1 MKKRIAILL
10 LAVLLAASSS
20 TAALAAPGP
29 LFSDLP
35 EDHWSHQYV
44 ADLHRQGV
52 VKGYPDGTFQ
62 PLGNVTWGEAFKLI
76 LLSIGVDEPGPAQP
90 GQHWAMP
97 YVELALENRLMY
109 SFDPS
114 YLGQVPTRLSVARM
128 TARALDFTDIS
139 GPTPYDD
146 CEDGYVVELFE
157 KGIMD
162 GFLNEDGSRSFR
174 PDKPISREE
183 MATIVWR
190 VRNSEPTKGMIRFN
204 NYYIDK
210 LEDVPASPFT
220 GGQFSRDDSNRLV
233 YSGGYFAQGIDVSGH
248 KGIIDWEAVAA
259 DGIDFAIIRA
269 GNRAWGTGVL
279 MEDSK
284 FVGNMEG
291 AIAAG
296 LDVGAYYFSNAITV
310 AEAEEEAEA
319 FLARLEPYKEHITYP
334 VVCDWEYLGG
344 NDSRAYG
351 VDGRIITQCIDAFC
365 KKVAEAGYTPMIYF
379 NEYCGYIKM
388 DLSKL
393 TDYQF
398 WFAQYSDAPS
408 CFYDFQF
415 WQYSSKGKVAGIGS
429 AVDMNLCFVPYGK
442 GLVDIPEPGPEETE
456 PVESD
461 PVETAP
467 VETDPA
473 DPAPEDSGMET
484 LDTVI
489 IDAPP
494 VPAVPP
500 AR

>member
-35 EDHWSHQYV
+35 EDRWSHQYV

-190 VRNSEPTKGMIRFN
+190 VRNGEPTKGMIRFN

-259 DGIDFAIIRA
+259 DGIDFAILRL
-269 GNRAWGTGVL
+269 GYRGYT
-279 MEDSK
+279 
-284 FVGNMEG
+284 EG
-291 AIAAG
+291 GLFMDQTFETNLDGALNAG
-296 LDVGAYYFSNAITV
+296 LDVGVYFFSQAVTPE
-310 AEAEEEAEA
+310 EAEEEAAYVLNAVEGYEIAYPIA
-319 FLARLEPYKEHITYP
+319 F
-334 VVCDWEYLGG
+334 DWEPIAPG
-344 NDSRAYG
+344 NGARTETLDNDTLTRCA
-351 VDGRIITQCIDAFC
+351 DAFC
-365 KKVAEAGYTPMIYF
+365 AKIRQAGYQPAVYF
-379 NEYCGYIKM
+379 NQSLGYLRYDLRELTEYTLWLAEYDTIPDFYYHF
-388 DLSKL
+388 DL
-393 TDYQF
+393 
-398 WFAQYSDAPS
+398 
-408 CFYDFQF
+408 
-415 WQYSSKGKVAGIGS
+415 WQYTHTGQVAGIQGD
-429 AVDMNLCFVPYGK
+429 VD
-442 GLVDIPEPGPEETE
+442 
-456 PVESD
+456 
-461 PVETAP
+461 
-467 VETDPA
+467 
-473 DPAPEDSGMET
+473 
-484 LDTVI
+484 LDL
-489 IDAPP
+489 DL
-494 VPAVPP
+494 
-500 AR
+500 R

>member
-1 MKKRIAILL
+1 MPETRLFNFVVQQDILWYNRKNGRTMEGNVMNDSL
-10 LAVLLAASSS
+10 SELDRKEQEPAAPARDRGQRAPSARNRQPQIGLSALSLAVSIIALIVAG
-20 TAALAAPGP
+20 AALFLVLRGNQEPEVPPDAEEPITFRFGDMVLEPIDGMP
-29 LFSDLP
+29 LNPYD
-35 EDHWSHQYV
+35 
-44 ADLHRQGV
+44 AD
-52 VKGYPDGTFQ
+52 
-62 PLGNVTWGEAFKLI
+62 AF
-76 LLSIGVDEPGPAQP
+76 
-90 GQHWAMP
+90 
-97 YVELALENRLMY
+97 
-109 SFDPS
+109 
-114 YLGQVPTRLSVARM
+114 
-128 TARALDFTDIS
+128 ALD
-139 GPTPYDD
+139 
-146 CEDGYVVELFE
+146 E
-157 KGIMD
+157 KG
-162 GFLNEDGSRSFR
+162 
-174 PDKPISREE
+174 
-183 MATIVWR
+183 R
-190 VRNSEPTKGMIRFN
+190 VTYEANGRRAK
-204 NYYIDK
+204 
-210 LEDVPASPFT
+210 A
-220 GGQFSRDDSNRLV
+220 
-233 YSGGYFAQGIDVSGH
+233 GIDVSTH
-248 KGIIDWEAVAA
+248 QKEIDWPAVAA

-456 PVESD
+456 PAESD

-473 DPAPEDSGMET
+473 DPAPEDSGTEA
-484 LDTVI
+484 LGTVI

>member
-1 MKKRIAILL
+1 MNDHLIELDSMERDPAVRSREETLRSRERRPASRSRKPPRRMELNLLSLVLSILALL
-10 LAVLLAASSS
+10 LAGTALFLLLREPQELEPEPPEEEPVTFRFGDMVLE
-20 TAALAAPGP
+20 P
-29 LFSDLP
+29 LEGMPRNPYDKDAFS
-35 EDHWSHQYV
+35 
-44 ADLHRQGV
+44 
-52 VKGYPDGTFQ
+52 
-62 PLGNVTWGEAFKLI
+62 
-76 LLSIGVDEPGPAQP
+76 VDEKGRVTYEKN
-90 GQHWAMP
+90 GK
-97 YVELALENRLMY
+97 R
-109 SFDPS
+109 
-114 YLGQVPTRLSVARM
+114 
-128 TARALDFTDIS
+128 ARA
-139 GPTPYDD
+139 
-146 CEDGYVVELFE
+146 
-157 KGIMD
+157 
-162 GFLNEDGSRSFR
+162 
-174 PDKPISREE
+174 
-183 MATIVWR
+183 
-190 VRNSEPTKGMIRFN
+190 
-204 NYYIDK
+204 
-210 LEDVPASPFT
+210 
-220 GGQFSRDDSNRLV
+220 
-233 YSGGYFAQGIDVSGH
+233 GIDVSTH
-248 KGIIDWEAVAA
+248 QKDIDWPSVAA

-296 LDVGAYYFSNAITV
+296 IDVGAYYFSNAITV

-319 FLARLEPYKEHITYP
+319 FLARLEPYKEYITYP

-429 AVDMNLCFVPYGK
+429 DVDMNLCFVPYGK

-494 VPAVPP
+494 VPALPP

>member
-1 MKKRIAILL
+1 MKEQPTQREELEERGEISERRETRGRREAPRRRRERQSPQVQINLPLILSA
-10 LAVLLAASSS
+10 LALIVSI
-20 TAALAAPGP
+20 AALFFALRPEQAEEPPAPSPSTEEPVTFRFGDRTLTALEGMP
-29 LFSDLP
+29 LNPYDRSAFTVD
-35 EDHWSHQYV
+35 D
-44 ADLHRQGV
+44 QGRLTYE
-52 VKGYPDGTFQ
+52 KDGKRAKT
-62 PLGNVTWGEAFKLI
+62 
-76 LLSIGVDEPGPAQP
+76 GVDVSI
-90 GQHWAMP
+90 
-97 YVELALENRLMY
+97 Y
-109 SFDPS
+109 
-114 YLGQVPTRLSVARM
+114 
-128 TARALDFTDIS
+128 
-139 GPTPYDD
+139 
-146 CEDGYVVELFE
+146 
-157 KGIMD
+157 
-162 GFLNEDGSRSFR
+162 
-174 PDKPISREE
+174 
-183 MATIVWR
+183 
-190 VRNSEPTKGMIRFN
+190 
-204 NYYIDK
+204 
-210 LEDVPASPFT
+210 
-220 GGQFSRDDSNRLV
+220 
-233 YSGGYFAQGIDVSGH
+233 QGEV
-248 KGIIDWEAVAA
+248 DWPAVAA

-473 DPAPEDSGMET
+473 DPAPEDSGTEA
-484 LDTVI
+484 LGTVI